1 MGWCA
6 KGVGRGCEK
15 KKNIFFRKRA
25 PPTCFLLENV
35 PPHTFSSLKTCP
47 PTRFLVWKVP
57 PHTFSLEK
65 TYPPYVFYTWNV
77 PPIRFLFRK
86 RTPPARFLLTLFWF
100 SDSAWFLDCC
110 TCHDTITTSRFYTQ
124 NKSRFCTL
132 LLKIMHPFLLCMIL
146 FTIMLWLEMFLPPA
160 NVRNS
165 MRFSEKVII
174 IEEKVCVV
182 NRRSHVV
189 VCMEV

>member
-15 KKNIFFRKRA
+15 KFFFFRKRA
-25 PPTCFLLENV
+25 HPTRFLLENV

-47 PTRFLVWKVP
+47 PTRFLVWKRA
-57 PHTFSLEK
+57 
-65 TYPPYVFYTWNV
+65 
-77 PPIRFLFRK
+77 PIRFSVQK
-86 RTPPARFLLTLFWF
+86 TSPPSRFLLTLFWF
-100 SDSAWFLDCC
+100 SDSAWFLDYC
-110 TCHDTITTSRFYTQ
+110 TCHDTITSSRFCTH

-132 LLKIMHPFLLCMIL
+132 LLKIMHPFLLCMKL
-146 FTIMLWLEMFLPPA
+146 FTIMLWLEMFLPPV

-165 MRFSEKVII
+165 MRFSEKVIT
-174 IEEKVCVV
+174 IEEKVRVV

>member
-1 MGWCA
+1 MEWVGVQ
-6 KGVGRGCEK
+6 KEGVGGAKR

-25 PPTCFLLENV
+25 PLTRFLLENV
-35 PPHTFSSLKTCP
+35 PPHTFSSLKTYPPNTFSIQKMYP
-47 PTRFLVWKVP
+47 PT
-57 PHTFSLEK
+57 
-65 TYPPYVFYTWNV
+65 
-77 PPIRFLFRK
+77 
-86 RTPPARFLLTLFWF
+86 RFLLTLFWF
-100 SDSAWFLDCC
+100 SDSAWFLDYC
-110 TCHDTITTSRFYTQ
+110 TCHDTITTSRFCTQ
-124 NKSRFCTL
+124 IKSRFCTL
-132 LLKIMHPFLLCMIL
+132 LLKIMHLFLLFMIL

-182 NRRSHVV
+182 NRGSHMV

>member
-1 MGWCA
+1 MEWVGVQKEWVGGA
-6 KGVGRGCEK
+6 KRK
-15 KKNIFFRKRA
+15 KIIFFRKRA
-25 PPTCFLLENV
+25 PPTCFDKENV
-35 PPHTFSSLKTCP
+35 PPT
-47 PTRFLVWKVP
+47 
-57 PHTFSLEK
+57 
-65 TYPPYVFYTWNV
+65 
-77 PPIRFLFRK
+77 RFLFRK
-86 RTPPARFLLTLFWF
+86 RAPPHVFFSENVPPITLSFEKRVPPWRFLLTLFWF
-100 SDSAWFLDCC
+100 SDSTWFLDCC
-110 TCHDTITTSRFYTQ
+110 SCHDTITTSRFCTH

-182 NRRSHVV
+182 NRGSHVV